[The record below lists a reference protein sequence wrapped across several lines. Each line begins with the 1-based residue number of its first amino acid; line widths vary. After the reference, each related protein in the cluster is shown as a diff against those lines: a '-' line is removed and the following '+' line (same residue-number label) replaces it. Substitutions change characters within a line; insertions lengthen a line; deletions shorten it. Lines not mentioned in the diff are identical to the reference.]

1 MIVVAGIFSF
11 SYFITEFLLFLCLL
25 YLQKSTCDERF
36 PKCYFTLCPEKKT
49 TKKKKKKK
57 EEERDEE
64 NTK

>member
-36 PKCYFTLCPEKKT
+36 PKCYFTLWPENKR